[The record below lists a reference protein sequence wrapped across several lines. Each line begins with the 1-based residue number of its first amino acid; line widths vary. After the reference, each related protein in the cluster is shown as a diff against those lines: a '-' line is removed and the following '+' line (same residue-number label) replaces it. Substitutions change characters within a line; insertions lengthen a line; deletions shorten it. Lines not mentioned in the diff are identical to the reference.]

1 MQDFPGYPFNSK
13 ASVTCLHSCCFPS
26 FVLGNVLP
34 PCAGECVQIAH
45 AWSYNGKI
53 GRAFNTRRKEHRR
66 NVELCKNSGNI
77 IDKGNYRHRETLES
91 WHTACQKT
99 LTTYNSKHLPEQYRK
114 KLYMEFKTPCNC
126 TGRIWNRTKIRPF
139 QPCKHTRTTEPDEF
153 ETT

>member
-1 MQDFPGYPFNSK
+1 M
-13 ASVTCLHSCCFPS
+13 
-26 FVLGNVLP
+26 LP
-34 PCAGECVQIAH
+34 PCVGEFVQMAH

-114 KLYMEFKTPCNC
+114 NST
-126 TGRIWNRTKIRPF
+126 WNLRHRVTV
-139 QPCKHTRTTEPDEF
+139 PDEF
-153 ETT
+153 GTGLKFVRFSRVNTREPRNRTNLRPPNRTNSRVNRRKRTNFRPVPNSSGTV